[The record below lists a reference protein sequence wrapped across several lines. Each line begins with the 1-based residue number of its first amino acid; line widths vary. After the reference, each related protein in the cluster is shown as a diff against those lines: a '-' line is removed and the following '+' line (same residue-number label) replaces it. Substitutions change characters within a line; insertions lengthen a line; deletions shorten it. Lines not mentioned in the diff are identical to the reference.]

1 MMPTNPHDL
10 MDCAGNLIDGG
21 PPPPHRTKKTSN
33 QRKDLWLG
41 RLRIG
46 H

>member
-21 PPPPHRTKKTSN
+21 PPPPVLSIYSSARTEL
-33 QRKDLWLG
+33 D
-41 RLRIG
+41 
-46 H
+46 